1 MMIVDRLPKETAK
14 NVIRINSAGI
24 GFSQNGINGVFKSA
38 WTIDGT
44 LNMQNIKFI
53 VMGDGP
59 LKSEFEDYAREK
71 NVNAEFLGRLEYEKM
86 TGILCACDIAVNP
99 IKAKSAGSIINKV
112 ADYAAA
118 GLPVINT
125 QECEEYRNLV
135 ENYKIGFN
143 CCLLYTSPS
152 PRD

>member
-1 MMIVDRLPKETAK
+1 
-14 NVIRINSAGI
+14 
-24 GFSQNGINGVFKSA
+24 
-38 WTIDGT
+38 
-44 LNMQNIKFI
+44 
-53 VMGDGP
+53 
-59 LKSEFEDYAREK
+59 
-71 NVNAEFLGRLEYEKM
+71 M

-143 CCLLYTSPS
+143 CENNNANDLAEKLRYYAVMKN
-152 PRD
+152 